1 MVGGSGVATAG
12 HSTWRKDIFILMV
25 VKFGH
30 KTSWRSNEILGG
42 LELERDEKGYAIG
55 VHVVSDISSKVV
67 SILE

>member
-1 MVGGSGVATAG
+1 
-12 HSTWRKDIFILMV
+12 MV